1 MERLRTLLYTDWLGL
16 VILLVAAAL
25 AVVYFRRWQRK
36 EPALGVL
43 LCTATLAL
51 FAVGGLVV
59 AIIDTNRWIEAPAT
73 WSGILA
79 VIGVAILFGMVLVLV
94 ASGRWSAP
102 LAFGS
107 AAALILGL
115 GGFLNAA
122 ITREL
127 RDIWAV
133 LVRLEV
139 VQPYWLLLLLLI
151 PILVYFSYR
160 SLAGLGPVRRWVAL
174 GLRSALILLI
184 ALALAEIRLRSP
196 NETVTVLFLVDR
208 SLSVPEEHDKEVD
221 PKSPQAKID
230 LRWERIKR
238 FINES
243 VEKRGASHDRDR
255 AGVIVF
261 GRRPRLELPP
271 SAVPRFNLREITSQ
285 VDPNYTDIAAAL
297 KLALASF
304 PEGTGKRV
312 ILISDGNENLGN
324 ALEQAGIAKQN
335 GVQIDVLPLGKGERN
350 DNEVLVQSVEAPTL
364 TEQASQLQIRV
375 LLRSYNP
382 NVVQGILKLWQVSGG
397 ELYTGIRAE
406 DADGRVKVTAVAE
419 NSPGDHAGIH
429 VDDILVSVDGK
440 ALRNAAQLSQTVAA
454 STIGTKLQFLV
465 RRKGEVKGIGVS
477 VERAPGFRR
486 KQVAGPTDDRV
497 YLRTG
502 LNPFTFKHRVDK
514 KDESYTYE
522 ATFEPERVLNE
533 KGEVVATGLAGDRV
547 QNNRASTHVI
557 ALGQRRILLIE
568 PKRGDHDFFVSRLR
582 KAKDSRFTV
591 ITATPDD
598 LPQNRAELAV
608 FLSNY
613 DCVILANV
621 PASDVQEGK
630 VGERPPGTITEEQQ
644 EVIRSNTYD
653 QGCGLIMIGG
663 DYAFGA
669 GGWQGTPVEKALPVD
684 CDIKSLKVAGKGG
697 LVLIMHACEM
707 ADGNT
712 WEKRIAQ
719 LALKK
724 LAPTDEFGVI
734 QWNGTT
740 TWHIKLNPVGDEEN
754 RAKISRQ
761 IDRMTPSDMPEFDTG
776 LKMAHKE
783 LTDPARNLATK
794 HVIIISDGD
803 PAHTPGLLTTLKDS
817 KVTVTTVGIATH
829 GAPSDQ
835 NLAAIARG
843 TGGRYY
849 NVKSSKALPA
859 IYTKESRLVSQAF
872 VYKQAFRPTMQPAA
886 GGPADKLP
894 QQLERLYGFVRT
906 TPKQSNLYN
915 GPILGPSM
923 GDQDF
928 PVLAYWQYGL
938 GKSVAFTSDAR
949 KAWDRDWAAAAYYD
963 KFWEQLVGWACR
975 TVETG
980 RLSMT
985 TEYRDGKIKVVI
997 DARDR
1002 DGKMLTDLKI
1012 KGGVSAPGGNADA
1025 EKIELKFEQT
1035 NSGIYVAEFKAD
1047 ESGSYFI
1054 SAQAS
1059 RKVKKKLPDGKEVEE
1074 EEFDGIRSGVTVP
1087 YSPEFADMET
1097 NTSLL
1102 EKIRDIT
1109 NGKTLSEEPEE
1120 LFKAA
1125 ESGMPFRYTDLE
1137 QAKSLQPIWY
1147 WLLLIT
1153 AVLLLFDVAVRR
1165 IAVDPLQVTA
1175 AVQSTWDR
1183 LRGRTGKAEAT
1194 PQFLDRLKSRK
1205 EQVGEALGK
1214 AKAQARFDAGESP
1227 RPTTAPAGAD
1237 DMADQPASSAPRPAP
1252 KAPGVA
1258 PDQPEAAPAD
1268 FASRLMKAKK
1278 KVWEERDKDKG

>member
-1 MERLRTLLYTDWLGL
+1 MERLRSLLITDGL
-16 VILLVAAAL
+16 SIALLLLAAAL
-25 AVVYFRRWQRK
+25 AIVYFRRRQRK
-36 EPALGVL
+36 EPTLAVL
-43 LCTATLAL
+43 LLTASLAL
-51 FAVGGLVV
+51 FAVGGLLV
-59 AIIDTNRWIEAPAT
+59 AIAYSFHWLEDPAT
-73 WSGILA
+73 WSGGLA
-79 VIGVAILFGMVLVLV
+79 AVGVAILFGMILVLV

-107 AAALILGL
+107 AAALVLGL
-115 GGFLNAA
+115 GGFLSASL
-122 ITREL
+122 TRDL
-127 RDIWAV
+127 RDAWAV
-133 LVRLEV
+133 VTRLEV
-139 VQPYWLLLLLLI
+139 MQPAWLLLLLLI
-151 PILVYFSYR
+151 PLLVYFSYR

-174 GLRSALILLI
+174 GLRCSLILLI
-184 ALALAEIRLRSP
+184 SLALAEIRLKHL
-196 NETVTVLFLVDR
+196 NENVTVLFLVDR
-208 SLSVPEEHDKEVD
+208 SLSVPEEHDLNVD

-285 VDPNYTDIAAAL
+285 IDPNYTDIAAAL

-304 PEGTGKRV
+304 PEGTAKRV

-324 ALEQAGIAKQN
+324 AEEQARIARQN
-335 GVQIDVLPLGKGERN
+335 GVQIDVLPLAKGERN

-364 TEQASQLQIRV
+364 TEQSSQLSIRV

-382 NVVQGILKLWQVSGG
+382 NIVQGILKLWQVSGG
-397 ELYTGIRAE
+397 Q
-406 DADGRVKVTAVAE
+406 RVQVPGPPE
-419 NSPGDHAGIH
+419 N
-429 VDDILVSVDGK
+429 
-440 ALRNAAQLSQTVAA
+440 
-454 STIGTKLQFLV
+454 
-465 RRKGEVKGIGVS
+465 
-477 VERAPGFRR
+477 
-486 KQVAGPTDDRV
+486 RV

-502 LNPFTFKHRVDK
+502 LNPYTFKHRVDK

-533 KGEVVATGLAGDRV
+533 KGEQVAAGLQGDRV

-557 ALGQRRILLIE
+557 ALGKRRVLLVE
-568 PKRGDHDFFVSRLR
+568 PKVGDHEFFVSRLR
-582 KAKDSRFTV
+582 KAQDSRFT
-591 ITATPDD
+591 IHTITPDD

-613 DCVILANV
+613 DCLILANV

-630 VGERPPGTITEEQQ
+630 VGDRPPATITEEQQ

-653 QGCGLIMIGG
+653 QGSGLIMIGG
-663 DYAFGA
+663 DYGFGA

-724 LAPTDEFGVI
+724 LAPSDEFGVI
-734 QWNGTT
+734 QWNGNT
-740 TWHIKLNPVGDEEN
+740 TWHIKLQEVGDKRDEL
-754 RAKISRQ
+754 SRK

-776 LKMAHKE
+776 LNMAFKE

-803 PAHTPGLLTTLKDS
+803 PAQSQAGLLQKMKDA

-835 NLAAIARG
+835 NLANIARG

-872 VYKQAFRPTMQPAA
+872 IYKQAFRPKLEPAA
-886 GGPADKLP
+886 GGPTDKLP
-894 QQLERLYGFVRT
+894 QNLERLYGFVRT

-1002 DGKMLTDLKI
+1002 DGKMLADLKI

-1025 EKIELKFEQT
+1025 EKIELRFEQT

-1047 ESGSYFI
+1047 EAGSYFI
-1054 SAQAS
+1054 SAQAA

-1087 YSPEFADMET
+1087 YSPEFADMES
-1097 NTSLL
+1097 NTALL
-1102 EKIRDIT
+1102 EKVREIT
-1109 NGKTLSEEPEE
+1109 NGRTLSEEPEA
-1120 LFKAA
+1120 LFEAA
-1125 ESGMPFRYTDLE
+1125 NSGVPFRHTDIE
-1137 QAKSLQPIWY
+1137 QSKSLQPIWY
-1147 WLLLIT
+1147 WLLLTT
-1153 AVLLLFDVAVRR
+1153 AVLLLFDVAARR
-1165 IAVDPLQVTA
+1165 IAVDPLQVTT

-1183 LRGRTGKAEAT
+1183 LRGRTATAAAT

-1205 EQVGEALGK
+1205 EQVGEAMGK
-1214 AKAQARFDAGESP
+1214 AKSQARFDAGDAPPPTIAPIGADEAAAQPPSSGP
-1227 RPTTAPAGAD
+1227 RPTAKPQG
-1237 DMADQPASSAPRPAP
+1237 
-1252 KAPGVA
+1252 GVA
-1258 PDQPEAAPAD
+1258 PDQPEQAPAD

>member
-1 MERLRTLLYTDWLGL
+1 MERLRSLLVTDWFSGVVLLLAVALGILYLRRRQNAGLGL
-16 VILLVAAAL
+16 LLAIASLVLFALGGLAVAVVDSFRWLEEPTMWAGGVAA
-25 AVVYFRRWQRK
+25 V
-36 EPALGVL
+36 G
-43 LCTATLAL
+43 
-51 FAVGGLVV
+51 FAV
-59 AIIDTNRWIEAPAT
+59 
-73 WSGILA
+73 
-79 VIGVAILFGMVLVLV
+79 LFGMVLVLI

-102 LAFGS
+102 LAF
-107 AAALILGL
+107 AAAGVMLLGL
-115 GGFLNAA
+115 GGFVSASL
-122 ITREL
+122 TREL
-127 RDIWAV
+127 DDAWAV
-133 LVRLEV
+133 LIRLEIM
-139 VQPYWLLLLLLI
+139 QPAWLLLILLVPVVIWL
-151 PILVYFSYR
+151 SYR

-174 GLRSALILLI
+174 GLRCSLIILL
-184 ALALAEIRLRSP
+184 ALALAEIRLRHP
-196 NETVTVLFLVDR
+196 NENVTVLFLVDR
-208 SLSVPEEHDKEVD
+208 SLSVPEEHDQTVD

-230 LRWERIKR
+230 QRWERIKK
-238 FINES
+238 FINEA

-285 VDPNYTDIAAAL
+285 IDPNYTDIAGAL

-312 ILISDGNENLGN
+312 VLISDGNENLGN
-324 ALEQAGIAKQN
+324 AEDQARIARQN
-335 GVQIDVLPLGKGERN
+335 GVQIDVMPLGKGERN

-364 TEQASQLQIRV
+364 TEQSSQLSIRV

-382 NVVQGILKLWQVSGG
+382 NIVQGILKLYQVSGG
-397 ELYTGIRAE
+397 R
-406 DADGRVKVTAVAE
+406 RVQV
-419 NSPGDHAGIH
+419 PGP
-429 VDDILVSVDGK
+429 
-440 ALRNAAQLSQTVAA
+440 R
-454 STIGTKLQFLV
+454 
-465 RRKGEVKGIGVS
+465 E
-477 VERAPGFRR
+477 
-486 KQVAGPTDDRV
+486 DRV
-497 YLRTG
+497 ELRPG
-502 LNPFTFKHRVDK
+502 LNPFTFKHKVEK

-522 ATFEPERVLNE
+522 ATFEPERVIND
-533 KGEVVATGLAGDRV
+533 KREVVAPGLPGDRV

-557 ALGQRRILLIE
+557 ALGKRRVLLVE
-568 PKRGDHDFFVSRLR
+568 PKQGDHQFLVDHLR
-582 KAKDSRFTV
+582 KAEGSRFTV
-591 ITATPDD
+591 HTATPDD
-598 LPQNRAELAV
+598 LPENRAELAV

-613 DCVILANV
+613 DCLILANV

-630 VGERPPGTITEEQQ
+630 VGDRPPATITEEQQ

-663 DYAFGA
+663 DYGFGA

-684 CDIKSLKVAGKGG
+684 CDIKSVKVTGKGG

-724 LAPTDEFGVI
+724 LSASDEFGVI
-734 QWNGTT
+734 QWNGNT
-740 TWHIKLNPVGDEEN
+740 TWHIKLQEIGEKRDEL
-754 RAKISRQ
+754 SRK

-776 LKMAHKE
+776 LSMAFKE

-803 PAHTPGLLTTLKDS
+803 PAQQQAGLLQKMKDA

-835 NLAAIARG
+835 NLANIARG

-872 VYKQAFRPTMQPAA
+872 IYKQAFRPKIEPGA
-886 GGPADKLP
+886 GPPADKLP
-894 QQLERLYGFVRT
+894 ANLERLYGFVRT
-906 TPKQSNLYN
+906 TPKVNPLVSN
-915 GPILGPSM
+915 PILGPSM
-923 GDQDF
+923 GDQEF
-928 PVLAYWQYGL
+928 PVLSYWQYGL
-938 GKSVAFTSDAR
+938 GKSIAYTSDAR

-975 TVETG
+975 SVETG

-1012 KGGVSAPGGNADA
+1012 KGGVSSPGGNADA
-1025 EKIELKFEQT
+1025 EKIELRFEQT
-1035 NSGIYVAEFKAD
+1035 NSGMYVAEFKAD
-1047 ESGSYFI
+1047 EAGSYFI
-1054 SAQAS
+1054 NAQAS
-1059 RKVKKKLPDGKEVEE
+1059 RKVKKKLPNGKEVIED
-1074 EEFDGIRSGVTVP
+1074 EFDGIRSGVTVP

-1097 NTSLL
+1097 NTALL
-1102 EKIRDIT
+1102 EKIREIT
-1109 NGKTLSEEPEE
+1109 NGRNLSEEPEE
-1120 LFKAA
+1120 LFKTAQA
-1125 ESGMPFRYTDLE
+1125 GTVFRHTDLP
-1137 QAKSLQPIWY
+1137 QSRSLQPIWY
-1147 WLLLIT
+1147 WLLLTT
-1153 AVLLLFDVAVRR
+1153 AVLLLFDVAARR
-1165 IAVDPLQVTA
+1165 IAVDPLIVTA
-1175 AVQSTWDR
+1175 WLQTTWDR
-1183 LRGRTGKAEAT
+1183 LRGRAAVAEAT

-1214 AKAQARFDAGESP
+1214 AKATARFDAGEG
-1227 RPTTAPAGAD
+1227 PTPSTAPAGAD
-1237 DMADQPASSAPRPAP
+1237 DVAQQAPREAP
-1252 KAPGVA
+1252 KPPPRTQGVA
-1258 PDQPEAAPAD
+1258 PESQEAPAD

-1278 KVWEERDKDKG
+1278 RVWEDRDKDKQ